1 MPKFNP
7 EQPDITINAATRRE
21 VIEAITKTLDDY
33 VFPIVAKEVQ
43 TNIRTRWQNGEYNS
57 ITSAIK
63 FAQTLTDNIQAIS
76 KDKHLRVFYSHQPFP
91 PTNEQ
96 GDIKEREKFQQSL
109 AWENFGFHKV
119 ERLAGNIG
127 YLDIR
132 AFMPQKQ
139 AGETA
144 IAAINF
150 LSNTRALIIDLRQN
164 GGGSPDMV
172 ALISTY
178 LFDDKLVHL
187 NDLHWR
193 EKDASGKY
201 RDRIEQ
207 HWTLPYVPGERYLN
221 KDVYILTSKDT
232 FSAAEE
238 FANNLQQLKR
248 ATIIGEIT
256 KGGANPGLFQPFNK
270 HFGMFIPTGR
280 AVNPI
285 TNTNWE
291 GKGIQPDVKVSAE
304 QAFKTAHLAAMKRVL
319 VKTTDLKFV
328 DELKKAIE
336 TVQKE
341 LAQQGNK

>member
-1 MPKFNP
+1 MRATYVTQSFPRHAHETFGYGRCEKMTIRKLLFFVTSMAIAIALVFFHSTSAMPQPNP
-7 EQPDITINAATRRE
+7 EQPDLTISAATRRE
-21 VIEAITKTLDDY
+21 VIEAVTKTLDDY

-76 KDKHLRVFYSHQPFP
+76 LDKHLRVFYSHKPFP
-91 PTNEQ
+91 PTNKQGEQ
-96 GDIKEREKFQQSL
+96 TDIKEREKFQQSL

-139 AGETA
+139 AGEIA
-144 IAAINF
+144 IAAMNF

-232 FSAAEE
+232 FWAAEE

-256 KGGANPGLFQPFNK
+256 LMRRKS
-270 HFGMFIPTGR
+270 R
-280 AVNPI
+280 S
-285 TNTNWE
+285 
-291 GKGIQPDVKVSAE
+291 VS
-304 QAFKTAHLAAMKRVL
+304 TL
-319 VKTTDLKFV
+319 
-328 DELKKAIE
+328 
-336 TVQKE
+336 
-341 LAQQGNK
+341 QQTLRYVHSHRSCSQSNY